1 MKHLKHQKVKL
12 ISPKE
17 KTEYTVASDGTG
29 YVRIK
34 GALRKL
40 TPEQL
45 RDIQIREAQGK
56 TSPLPLS

>member
-1 MKHLKHQKVKL
+1 MKTERKFKL

-17 KTEYTVASDGTG
+17 KTEYTVSSDGTG

-40 TPEQL
+40 HPEQL
-45 RDIQIREAQGK
+45 QELQLKEAQGK